1 MINGVLLINK
11 DEGITSN
18 SLVNKVKRILNS
30 KGIEC
35 KKIGHAGTLDPNAKG
50 LLVVLINGATKL
62 SDYLLLKDK
71 AYIAEIEVG
80 KSYDTLDVWG
90 KLQEEKSL
98 KEQDL
103 NYINNHV
110 DEVLNSLKGLQ
121 RQMPPMYSSIKVEGR
136 KLYELARANEQ
147 IDLTNKIREVEI
159 FDVKRKNKPFL
170 TKDSEVRF
178 SVYFKVSKGTYI
190 RSLAKT
196 IGEKLGYPSSMSG
209 LTRLK
214 SGEFDILKSHTIEE
228 IEVGNNLLVKNM
240 IINMKDCIDSIVKY
254 NANDKIY
261 NDCLNGRAIKKEE
274 LNIDSDKVAIVYQD
288 NLVAIYEY
296 DIVSKKYKAKT
307 VWN

>member
-80 KSYDTLDVWG
+80 KSYDTLDIWG
-90 KLQEEKSL
+90 KIEEERALNEK
-98 KEQDL
+98 DL
-103 NYINNHV
+103 AYINSHI
-110 DEVLNSLKGLQ
+110 DEVLNSLKGVQ
-121 RQMPPMYSSIKVEGR
+121 KQVPPMYSSIKVEGR
-136 KLYELARANEQ
+136 KLYEIARANEQ

-159 FDVKRKNKPFL
+159 FEAKRENNPIL
-170 TKDSEVRF
+170 TDDNEVRF
-178 SVYFKVSKGTYI
+178 SVYFNVSKGTYI

-196 IGEKLGYPSSMSG
+196 IGEKLGYPSSMSA
-209 LTRLK
+209 LTRVA
-214 SGEFDILKSHTIEE
+214 SGNFDILKSYTIEDLE
-228 IEVGNNLLVKNM
+228 MGNNLLVKDM
-240 IINMKDCIDSIVKY
+240 IINMKDCIDNIY
-254 NANDKIY
+254 MFDANDKIY
-261 NDCLNGRAIKKEE
+261 SDSLNGRPIRQEE
-274 LNIDSDKVAIVYQD
+274 LNVSSDIVAIVHET

-296 DIVSKKYKAKT
+296 DSINKKYKAKT

>member
-1 MINGVLLINK
+1 MHQLLLI
-11 DEGITSN
+11 
-18 SLVNKVKRILNS
+18 LYWRQRILNS
-30 KGIEC
+30 KLMEC

-71 AYIAEIEVG
+71 AYIAEIELG

-110 DEVLNSLKGLQ
+110 DEVLNSLKGVQ
-121 RQMPPMYSSIKVEGR
+121 KQVPPMYSSIKIEGR
-136 KLYELARANEQ
+136 KLYEIARANEQ

-159 FDVKRKNKPFL
+159 FDAKMENNPTL
-170 TKDSEVRF
+170 TDDSEVRF

-196 IGEKLGYPSSMSG
+196 IGEKLGYPYAMSK
-209 LTRLK
+209 LVRVA
-214 SGEFDILKSHTIEE
+214 SGNFDILKSHTIEE
-228 IEVGNNLLVKNM
+228 LEMGNNLLVKDM
-240 IINMKDCIDSIVKY
+240 IINMKDCIDNILIIDAS
-254 NANDKIY
+254 DKIY
-261 NDCLNGRAIKKEE
+261 SDSLNGRPIRQEE
-274 LNIDSDKVAIVYQD
+274 LNVSSDIVAIVHET

-296 DIVSKKYKAKT
+296 DSINKKYKAKT

>member
-90 KLQEEKSL
+90 EIEEDKAL
-98 KEQDL
+98 NEKDL
-103 NYINNHV
+103 AYINNHV
-110 DEVLNSLKGLQ
+110 DEVLNSLIGVQKQ
-121 RQMPPMYSSIKVEGR
+121 VPPMYSSIKIEGR
-136 KLYELARANEQ
+136 KLYEIARANEQ

-159 FDVKRKNKPFL
+159 FDAKMENNPTL
-170 TKDSEVRF
+170 TDNNEVRF

-196 IGEKLGYPSSMSG
+196 IGEKLGYPSAMSK
-209 LTRLK
+209 LVRVA
-214 SGEFDILKSHTIEE
+214 SGNFDILKSYTVEE
-228 IEVGNNLLVKNM
+228 LEMGNNLLVKDM
-240 IINMKDCIDSIVKY
+240 IINMKDCIDNILTID
-254 NANDKIY
+254 ANDKIY
-261 NDCLNGRAIKKEE
+261 SDSINGRPIRQEE
-274 LNIDSDKVAIVYQD
+274 LNVSSNIVAIVHET

-296 DIVSKKYKAKT
+296 DSINKKYKAKT